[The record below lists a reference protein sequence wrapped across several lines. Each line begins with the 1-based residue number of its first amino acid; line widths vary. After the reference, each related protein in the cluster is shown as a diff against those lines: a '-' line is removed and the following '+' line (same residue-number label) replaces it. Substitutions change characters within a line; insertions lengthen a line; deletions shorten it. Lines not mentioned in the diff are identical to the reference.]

1 MRTLDLGPILAVARK
16 EVREYRRTPFVIG
29 TMVVL
34 PIVFMISPIATIFSI
49 GPSAPASSVMEE
61 VDAVF
66 LLLLVIPAAL
76 PATLAAY
83 SVVGEREQG
92 TLEPVLT
99 TPIRRGE
106 FLLGKALA
114 AVGPSASIAYI
125 LFGLVELI
133 AALFASNPNVPTAL
147 HDGPHLLAEALF
159 VPLLAMWS
167 IGVGIGISARS
178 SDVRVAQQLGTLAS
192 LPPLAVTV
200 LVTFQVL
207 PSTLGVG
214 LGFGLGLLLLD
225 IAMWR
230 VVVAMFDRERLIT
243 GSRATRVHGGGAPG
257 QVRRIGTVPG
267 DVSS

>member
-1 MRTLDLGPILAVARK
+1 MMTLDPGPILAVAHK
-16 EVREYRRTPFVIG
+16 EIREYRRTPFVIG

-34 PIVFMISPIATIFSI
+34 PIVFMISPIVTIFSI
-49 GPSAPASSVMEE
+49 GPSVPAATAMQEI
-61 VDAVF
+61 DAVF

-99 TPIRRGE
+99 TPVRRAE

-114 AVGPSASIAYI
+114 AVGPAAGIAYI
-125 LFGLVELI
+125 LFGAVEVV
-133 AALFASNPNVPTAL
+133 ASLFAPNPSVPAAL

-167 IGVGIGISARS
+167 IEVGIGISARS

-192 LPPLAVTV
+192 LPPLAVTI

-207 PSTLGVG
+207 PSSPAVAV
-214 LGFGLGLLLLD
+214 GFGLGLLLLD
-225 IAMWR
+225 VAMWR
-230 VVVAMFDRERLIT
+230 VVAGMFDSERLIT
-243 GSRATRVHGGGAPG
+243 GSRARAALGGRGAGPL
-257 QVRRIGTVPG
+257 RRIRAVPD
-267 DVSS
+267 DVSG